1 MSPILHLLLSQSDAV
16 EPWFDPQRFGSL
28 YGGIGGAVVGV
39 LGGLFGS
46 LGSRAAQ
53 SGRHRALVIGGMTA
67 VALACTVS
75 LLAGIVALILGQPY
89 GIWYPFGIIGL
100 IGTVVFFGLLPVMRK
115 RYADAESRRLDAA
128 SLRRS

>member
-28 YGGIGGAVVGV
+28 YGGIGGAA
-39 LGGLFGS
+39 LGLLGAFFGS
-46 LGSRAAQ
+46 FGSKAAQ
-53 SGRHRALVIGGMTA
+53 SGRHRGLVLGGMTA
-67 VALACTVS
+67 IALVCLLS
-75 LLAGIVALILGQPY
+75 LFAGITALLLGQPY

-115 RYADAESRRLDAA
+115 RYADAETRRLDAA